1 MDKGDVL
8 IALIAALPGL
18 LVGAVSLYVA
28 VKKNP
33 HEIARTKSETE
44 KTKAE
49 TEKTKAEAD
58 SIHAQVAD
66 RWAEHVTEL
75 EGRIENL
82 TITIDEDRREIT
94 GLRLDITQVRRENE
108 MYRKELAIRDQVI
121 NDLKDWAERLLQQ
134 LRKHAPHINPEQYR
148 ASSVAK
154 FYDTAASNG
163 S

>member
-18 LVGAVSLYVA
+18 AALYLA
-28 VKKNP
+28 YKKNP
-33 HEIARTKSETE
+33 SEIDKTEAETA
-44 KTKAE
+44 KAKAE
-49 TEKTKAEAD
+49 TN

-66 RWAEHVTEL
+66 RWAEHVTEQDS
-75 EGRIENL
+75 RIEVL
-82 TITIDEDRREIT
+82 TKTIDEDRREIT

-134 LRKHAPHINPEQYR
+134 LRKHAPHVNPEQYR

-154 FYDTAASNG
+154 FYDTAAGNG